1 MKQLNEIIVVN
12 KPKGLSSNQAL
23 QIVKKNFKAKKAG
36 YLGTLDPLA
45 TGVLVIALN
54 DATKLLAKMENDTKS
69 YIAQIAFGF
78 QTQTYDLE
86 GKITNT
92 KEIYFTKND
101 LLKILDKK
109 NNLTFLQKVPIY
121 SAIKIKGK
129 KLYEYALENKEIDVP
144 KKEVTI
150 FKVKL
155 ISWNENKKEA
165 IIYLNVSKGF
175 YVRSFAN
182 DIGLELNTFATL
194 KNLTRI
200 RSGNFLLRDT
210 IDYGPSGK
218 IWINKNIKKNG
229 TNLN

>member
-1 MKQLNEIIVVN
+1 MKRENKIIVVN
-12 KPKGLSSNQAL
+12 KPIGLSSNQAL

-78 QTQTYDLE
+78 QTQTYDFE

-92 KEIYFTKND
+92 KKVCFKKND
-101 LLKILDKK
+101 LLKIINEK
-109 NNLTFLQKVPIY
+109 NNFTFLQKVPIF

-129 KLYEYALENKEIDVP
+129 KLYEYALENKKINVP
-144 KKEVTI
+144 TKKVTI
-150 FKVKL
+150 FKTKL
-155 ISWNENKKEA
+155 ISWDENKKSA

-182 DIGLELNTFATL
+182 DIGIELNTYATL

-200 RSGNFLLRDT
+200 RSGKFLLKDT
-210 IDYGPSGK
+210 ISYGPSGALWTNNNLSKK
-218 IWINKNIKKNG
+218 IIN
-229 TNLN
+229 